1 MKLYILNKDYEQ
13 IALIDQADSTLWIKR
28 FNDIGECEIYLP
40 CNYENLEVLQ
50 VGNFIYRYDDDM
62 FLQIKT
68 LEIETDVEKG
78 DYIIAT
84 ATDMCI
90 IFSDRIVWD
99 RIVFSG
105 SVGNFL
111 KKVINDNVINSN
123 QRQRNI
129 PNLTID
135 EESFNAITDLI
146 SKETHSD
153 DILQLIISTCK
164 AYNIGFRV
172 RYDLNAKKLVMVL
185 KKGKN
190 KATTQS
196 EEYIEFS
203 PTFSNILSSSYKED
217 SSNYKNYAVV
227 GAKDIDESLM
237 YITVWQ
243 GNTEPSGENRK
254 EIYVDA
260 TSQSREISVEEL
272 LLLYPNATLSGNTY
286 SVIIGGIS
294 IPVAIV
300 NGDKVT
306 LESIAFEKL
315 LNIIGVNALIEH
327 NRTQSFS
334 GQVDTIDTYEYK
346 KDYDLGDIVNV
357 VNEYG
362 ISANAQIIE
371 IFESEDNEKGYEIE
385 PKFQF

>member
-13 IALIDQADSTLWIKR
+13 IALIDEADSILWQKK
-28 FNDIGECEIYLP
+28 FNDVGECEIYVP
-40 CNYENLEVLQ
+40 CDYENLEVLQ
-50 VGNFIYRYDDDM
+50 VGNYVYRYDDDM
-62 FLQIKT
+62 FCEIKT

-84 ATDMCI
+84 AQDICTI
-90 IFSDRIVWD
+90 LSGRIVWD

-105 SVGNFL
+105 SVGDFL
-111 KKVINDNVINSN
+111 KKVLNNNVINSN

-129 PNLTID
+129 PNLTLD
-135 EESFNAITDLI
+135 EASFNAITDVI
-146 SKETHSD
+146 TKETQAE

-164 AYNIGFRV
+164 AFNIGFRV
-172 RYDLNAKKLVMVL
+172 KYNLNTKSLVIGL
-185 KKGKN
+185 KKGEN

-217 SSNYKNYAVV
+217 NSNYKNYAIV
-227 GAKDIDESLM
+227 GAKDVDESLM
-237 YITVWQ
+237 YKPVSLD
-243 GNTEPSGENRK
+243 GTEPSGENRK

-260 TSQSREISVEEL
+260 TSQSRDVSVEEL
-272 LLLYPNATLSGNTY
+272 LLLYPDAKLNGTTY
-286 SVIIGGIS
+286 SVIISGIT
-294 IPVAIV
+294 IPVAVV

-306 LESIAFEKL
+306 LESMAFERL
-315 LNIIGVNALIEH
+315 LTIIGINALIEH
-327 NRTQSFS
+327 NKTQSFS
-334 GQVDTIDTYEYK
+334 GQVDTIDTYQYK
-346 KDYDLGDIVNV
+346 TDYDLGDIVKV

-362 ISANAQIIE
+362 ISANAQITE
-371 IFESEDNEKGYEIE
+371 IFESEDNDKGYEIE

>member
-1 MKLYILNKDYEQ
+1 MNLYILNKDYEQ
-13 IALIDQADSTLWIKR
+13 IALIDEADSILWQKK
-28 FNDIGECEIYLP
+28 FNDVGECEIYLP

-62 FLQIKT
+62 FCEIKT
-68 LEIETDVEKG
+68 LEIETDVENG

-84 ATDMCI
+84 AQDICTI
-90 IFSDRIVWD
+90 LSGRIVWD

-105 SVGNFL
+105 SVGEFL
-111 KKVINDNVINSN
+111 KKVLNDNVINSN

-129 PNLTID
+129 PNFTLD
-135 EESFNAITDLI
+135 ETSFNAVTDLI
-146 SKETHSD
+146 TKETQAE

-164 AYNIGFRV
+164 AFNIGFRV
-172 RYDLNAKKLVMVL
+172 SYNLDTKNLVIGL

-196 EEYIEFS
+196 DEYIEFS
-203 PTFSNILSSSYKED
+203 PTFSNILSSNYKED
-217 SSNYKNYAVV
+217 SSNYKNYAIV
-227 GAKDIDESLM
+227 GAKDVDETLM
-237 YITVWQ
+237 YKPVSLD
-243 GNTEPSGENRK
+243 GTEPIGEDRK

-272 LLLYPNATLSGNTY
+272 KMLYPNVTLSGTTY
-286 SVIIGGIS
+286 SVINGGIS
-294 IPVAIV
+294 IPVAKV

-306 LESIAFEKL
+306 LESIAFERL
-315 LNIIGVNALIEH
+315 LNIIGINSLIDH
-327 NRTQSFS
+327 NKTQSFS

-362 ISANAQIIE
+362 ISANAQITE

>member
-13 IALIDQADSTLWIKR
+13 IALIDEADSILWIKK
-28 FNDIGECEIYLP
+28 FNDIGECEIYVP

-50 VGNFIYRYDDDM
+50 VGNFVYRYDDDM
-62 FLQIKT
+62 FCEIKT

-84 ATDMCI
+84 AQDICTI
-90 IFSDRIVWD
+90 LSGRIVWD

-111 KKVINDNVINSN
+111 KKVLNDNVINSN

-129 PNLTID
+129 PNLTLD
-135 EESFNAITDLI
+135 EQSFNVITDLI
-146 SKETHSD
+146 TKETQAE

-164 AYNIGFRV
+164 AFNIGFRV
-172 RYDLNAKKLVMVL
+172 SYNLDTKNLVMRL
-185 KKGKN
+185 KKGEN

-217 SSNYKNYAVV
+217 NSNYKNYAIV
-227 GAKDIDESLM
+227 GAKDVDESLM
-237 YITVWQ
+237 YKPVSLD
-243 GNTEPSGENRK
+243 GTEPTGAERK

-260 TSQSREISVEEL
+260 TSQSREVSVEEL
-272 LLLYPNATLSGNTY
+272 LLLYPDATLSGNTY

-294 IPVAIV
+294 IPVGV
-300 NGDKVT
+300 VKDDKVT
-306 LESIAFEKL
+306 LESMAFEKL
-315 LNIIGVNALIEH
+315 LNIIGINSLTDH

-334 GQVDTIDTYEYK
+334 GQVDTIDTYQYK
-346 KDYDLGDIVNV
+346 TDYDLGDIVKV

>member
-13 IALIDQADSTLWIKR
+13 IALIDEADSILWQKK

-50 VGNFIYRYDDDM
+50 VGNYVYRYDDDM

-84 ATDMCI
+84 ATDMCT
-90 IFSDRIVWD
+90 IFSNRIVLD
-99 RIVFSG
+99 GIFYSG
-105 SVGNFL
+105 EVGNFL
-111 KKVINDNVINSN
+111 QKVIYDNVIDCIDE
-123 QRQRNI
+123 QRNI
-129 PNLTID
+129 ANLTLD
-135 EESFNAITDLI
+135 DESFNAITDWI
-146 SKETHSD
+146 TKETQSE

-164 AYNIGFRV
+164 TYNIGFRV
-172 RYDLNAKKLVMVL
+172 KYNPDTKKLVMGL
-185 KKGKN
+185 KRGKN

-217 SSNYKNYAVV
+217 SSNYKNFAYI
-227 GAKDIDESLM
+227 GAKDVNEKLM
-237 YITVWQ
+237 FMTVWQ
-243 GNTEPSGENRK
+243 GDTEPSGENRK

-272 LLLYPNATLSGNTY
+272 LLIYPDARLSGNTY
-286 SVIIGGIS
+286 SATIDGIS
-294 IPVAIV
+294 TPVAKI
-300 NGDKVT
+300 NEDKVI
-306 LESIAFEKL
+306 LENIAFEKL
-315 LNIIGVNALIEH
+315 LNIIGLNALIEH
-327 NRTQSFS
+327 NRTQTFS
-334 GQVDTIDTYEYK
+334 GNVDTIDTYEYK
-346 KDYDLGDIVNV
+346 KDFDLGDIVRV

>member
-13 IALIDQADSTLWIKR
+13 IALIDQADSILWIKK
-28 FNDIGECEIYLP
+28 FNDIGECEIYVP
-40 CNYENLEVLQ
+40 CDYESLDVLQ

-62 FLQIKT
+62 FCEIKT

-84 ATDMCI
+84 AQDICTI
-90 IFSDRIVWD
+90 LSGRIVWD

-105 SVGNFL
+105 SVGDFL
-111 KKVINDNVINSN
+111 KKVLNDNVINSN
-123 QRQRNI
+123 QKQRNI
-129 PNLTID
+129 PNITLD
-135 EESFNAITDLI
+135 EESFNAIKNSI
-146 SKETHSD
+146 SKETQSE
-153 DILQLIISTCK
+153 DILQLIIATCK

-172 RYDLNAKKLVMVL
+172 SYNLDTKKLVIRL
-185 KKGKN
+185 KKGEN
-190 KATTQS
+190 KATIQS
-196 EEYIEFS
+196 EEYVEFS

-217 SSNYKNYAVV
+217 SSNYKNYAIV
-227 GAKDIDESLM
+227 GAKDVDETLM
-237 YITVWQ
+237 YMTVSLD
-243 GNTEPSGENRK
+243 GTEPTGANRK

-260 TSQSREISVEEL
+260 TGQSREISVEEL
-272 LLLYPNATLSGNTY
+272 LLLYPDAKSNGTEY
-286 SVIIGGIS
+286 SVTISGIS
-294 IPVAIV
+294 IPVAKV
-300 NGDKVT
+300 NGDKVI
-306 LESIAFEKL
+306 LEHIAFGKL
-315 LNIIGVNALIEH
+315 LNIIGINSLIDH

-346 KDYDLGDIVNV
+346 KDYDLGDVVNV